1 MNKIFSPVKICLFL
15 LALNTPSFADVTT
28 PPSDM
33 FVRLAS
39 NGKLY
44 VQAGAFK
51 SAENANNYRQKL
63 SQLTTHSVI
72 IKPDATYHRV
82 WIGPLDS
89 IQSARALR
97 MALLNPA
104 AETTQTIMT
113 TMQAPSKHKNSAPLS
128 YVATVSA
135 GPAWFDK
142 GNKQA
147 FYVQPM
153 TERAYVPS
161 DTNTPAIVEVFTGV
175 RHPFTPKLDSQ
186 WGITAVTS
194 SNLNYKGGIWDDALP
209 QFYNFNYAYD
219 IQHIHIGLKGKLLR
233 DVGYRLAP
241 YVSGSV
247 ALAFNEA
254 KNFTNMPLI
263 PEAVVQPNFQS
274 NTTTAFAYTVGAGL
288 QANIY
293 QHWYFG
299 VGYEF
304 ADWGKAR
311 LARSFEQTLGSG
323 LSIANLYINQLQFSL
338 SYYT

>member
-1 MNKIFSPVKICLFL
+1 MIKISSPINVCLFL
-15 LALNTPSFADVTT
+15 LAFHPPLFADVTA

-51 SAENANNYRQKL
+51 SAKNANNYRHKL
-63 SQLTTHSVI
+63 SQLTSYSVI
-72 IKPDATYHRV
+72 IEPGETYHRV

-97 MALLNPA
+97 MALLNPI
-104 AETTQTIMT
+104 ETTETQH
-113 TMQAPSKHKNSAPLS
+113 ASSKHKNTDPLS

-142 GNKQA
+142 GNTQT

-153 TERAYVPS
+153 TERSYVPS

-175 RHPFTPKLDSQ
+175 RHPITPKLDSQ
-186 WGITAVTS
+186 WGIAAVTS

-254 KNFTNMPLI
+254 KNFTNTPLV

-274 NTTTAFAYTVGAGL
+274 NTTTTFAYTLGAGL

-293 QHWYFG
+293 QHWHVG

-304 ADWGKAR
+304 ADWGKTR